1 MASRGPKSSSS
12 TQDLEVSRER
22 MKCFKRY
29 FPNSEERTRVLL
41 EYANFSTRSGDFGE
55 FDSIHDRY
63 TMDPK
68 SWWVIHG
75 TCAPMLQSVALK
87 LLVQPSSSSCCERN
101 WSSFI
106 VISIIIFII
115 CYERNS
121 FVHSMRRNKMTPKR
135 AEDLVFIHSN
145 LRLLS
150 RKTPQYRQ
158 GETKLWDIA
167 GDSFDSFEDVGMLE
181 VANLSLDEPDLEAV
195 VFTDDGNGVGHV
207 IGDGEDD
214 LTMEIG
220 SNDE

>member
-1 MASRGPKSSSS
+1 
-12 TQDLEVSRER
+12 

-75 TCAPMLQSVALK
+75 VCAPMLQSVALK

-101 WSSFI
+101 WST
-106 VISIIIFII
+106 
-115 CYERNS
+115 YS
-121 FVHSMRRNKMTPKR
+121 FVHSMRRNKMTPKH

-150 RKTPQYRQ
+150 RKIPQYRQ

-207 IGDGEDD
+207 ISDGEDD
-214 LTMEIG
+214 ETMEIG